1 MAKESGGVV
10 DAFWKGAA
18 GAAGSAVLLWLLGW
32 LDPAWSF
39 ATGILRSIWVHLT
52 AQSLWP
58 NWSAYVLSLT
68 AAISISCLAFRY
80 WLSNKRSR
88 KRFQQLS
95 FLGAVWRWR
104 DMSSLVYTLRPYCPS
119 CDTLLVYYEGAEDLG
134 GHMKTQWRCQRCNCV
149 RVNADG
155 FKADVDGQVMREI
168 DRLLRSGQWRRHG
181 VDLT

>member
-10 DAFWKGAA
+10 SAFWKGAA
-18 GAAGSAVLLWLLGW
+18 GAAGGALLLWM
-32 LDPAWSF
+32 LDWFAPAWSL
-39 ATGILRSIWVHLT
+39 ATGTLRSIWVHLT

-80 WLSNKRSR
+80 WLSSKRNR

-104 DMSSLVYTLRPYCPS
+104 DISSLEYTLRPYCPQ
-119 CDTLLVYYEGAEDLG
+119 CDTALVFNEYTDEAG
-134 GHMKTQWRCQRCNCV
+134 WRYTRWYCQACKAV
-149 RVNADG
+149 RVEEEGYRIDLDG
-155 FKADVDGQVMREI
+155 RVAREI
-168 DRLLRSGQWRRHG
+168 DRLLRSGQWRRHAA
-181 VDLT
+181 DLM